1 MHESMRITKS
11 RLKPS
16 QTKGEL
22 KCWCSMCEDL
32 SFCVLASIISSLCS
46 LGLNCTWWLFW
57 FPPYKASC
65 SFAIVQN
72 SAKHHCSQLF
82 KDTLRIYYPKLM
94 QFTTTTYLNI
104 ITHPFAPSIPT
115 FYHPSPSPTKTFS
128 TKWSLKV
135 SPCKVLGEGNKL
147 GENPLRYTT
156 KDKKGLVLSNVGLS
170 PPIFWSSSKLI

>member
-22 KCWCSMCEDL
+22 KCWCNMCEDL
-32 SFCVLASIISSLCS
+32 SFCVLASIILSLCS

-65 SFAIVQN
+65 FFAIVQN

-82 KDTLRIYYPKLM
+82 KDTLRIHYPKLM

-104 ITHPFAPSIPT
+104 ITHPFAPSILT
-115 FYHPSPSPTKTFS
+115 FYHPSPFPHKNLFYKMKFESFS
-128 TKWSLKV
+128 LQSFGRGK
-135 SPCKVLGEGNKL
+135 
-147 GENPLRYTT
+147 
-156 KDKKGLVLSNVGLS
+156 
-170 PPIFWSSSKLI
+170 